1 MRSNISTRMSCSRK
15 RAPPRLAQGVFTTLK
30 GKASTLWD
38 DCNPDL
44 FGGFEVAEWS
54 SLAIGDEPVGI

>member
-1 MRSNISTRMSCSRK
+1 MLSQEGS
-15 RAPPRLAQGVFTTLK
+15 APPGARGVFTTLK
-30 GKASTLWD
+30 GKGSTLWD